1 MTQQP
6 DYKTLP
12 GGSID
17 YAHYIRRSH
26 DIRSRSAH
34 GGLRRIWQSLKS
46 LGVAIVGVPGPARPK
61 HTPTAP
67 RPVLRANTIR

>member
-1 MTQQP
+1 MTTHP

-26 DIRSRSAH
+26 ELRSHDAHALIRRLATCLRVLSHKARGNRYPQLVRRSGPSTPRQH
-34 GGLRRIWQSLKS
+34 GLLSS
-46 LGVAIVGVPGPARPK
+46 E
-61 HTPTAP
+61 
-67 RPVLRANTIR
+67 